1 MVVDL
6 EPSLL
11 GTFVKSIM
19 RIVMSYVDVVPEVVA
34 LGLGQFE
41 VHSALDKHIDRLLGG
56 LVTNASLYLN
66 FD

>member
-1 MVVDL
+1 MLVDL

-19 RIVMSYVDVVPEVVA
+19 RIVSYVDMVREVA

-41 VHSALDKHIDRLLGG
+41 VHNALDNHIDRLLGG

>member
-19 RIVMSYVDVVPEVVA
+19 RIVSYVDMVREVA